1 MKGPAGY
8 VKFVTIVMNIL
19 MAVIISTVLM
29 YFMSKGGAVSFSLVT
44 LISLAITPF
53 VVGITACYLIP
64 APALSAKIAH
74 ALHAGRVGSYIIDAL
89 VLGIVLGLV
98 VTIVTGFIGFMM
110 QGGIGA
116 VLAFYK
122 QFAVIII
129 PSAIIVS
136 LIFSYP
142 VGKLAT
148 KVSGFDPN
156 AALPADVE

>member
-1 MKGPAGY
+1 MQGPAGY
-8 VKFVTIVMNIL
+8 VKFMNIVMNVL
-19 MAVIISTVLM
+19 MAVIVSTVLM
-29 YFMSKGGAVSFSLVT
+29 YFMSRAGAVSFSLKT
-44 LISLAITPF
+44 LITLAVTPF

-74 ALHAGRVGSYIIDAL
+74 ALHAGKVGSYIIDAL

-110 QGGIGA
+110 SGGPEA
-116 VLAFYK
+116 VLGFYK

-142 VGKLAT
+142 VSKFAT

-156 AALPADVE
+156 EA

>member
-1 MKGPAGY
+1 MNPLPQRSLRGSSFAPYNNLGRNGKSLREVLGSNMKGPAGY
-8 VKFVTIVMNIL
+8 VKF
-19 MAVIISTVLM
+19 
-29 YFMSKGGAVSFSLVT
+29 
-44 LISLAITPF
+44 
-53 VVGITACYLIP
+53 
-64 APALSAKIAH
+64 
-74 ALHAGRVGSYIIDAL
+74 
-89 VLGIVLGLV
+89 